1 MRCRDPWHDDKLAR
15 SDGNGEERSEDES
28 GVGAKGCIGKRDMK
42 AKKGA
47 DLEVEEEQSS
57 DDGRRC
63 HTASITFDR
72 TKVKAKLKV

>member
-1 MRCRDPWHDDKLAR
+1 M
-15 SDGNGEERSEDES
+15 
-28 GVGAKGCIGKRDMK
+28 GAKGCIGKRDMK